1 MTIKT
6 VTTADGINV
15 VDFGNTI
22 NEYYWFRNLGD
33 TTIYVS
39 NKEDFKAGDDG
50 VSELT
55 VKGDITNIESF
66 DGKVYILGAGKVE
79 IHNTDSKLP
88 PFKSAP
94 VAGGGGGEVTVAEW
108 NYTPP
113 YDPGGLLANIMNTT
127 GYNGG
132 GDDIG
137 SIQGRFGFCQSYSGY
152 NITHSTPIDLT
163 NVKKITVDGG
173 TVANK
178 DSLSTTAYYCI
189 SSETITE
196 LDDRWTEIHSST
208 GTVVSD
214 FIAEIDCSEITGEK
228 FLYLAVKHGDE
239 VSAYTSYFYIDKI
252 TLSGDG
258 TNVKYAENAGNA
270 DTVDGLH
277 ADDFALKTDIPT
289 SLPANGGNADT
300 VDGLHADDFALKTDI
315 PTSLPANG
323 GNADYAA
330 AAGNA
335 DTVDNKHYT
344 DFSQNAVL
352 STIEQVN
359 DPNIESGIYSAEN
372 VSMSFSSDVASNWFM
387 LIVNKHR
394 SSSGYGTQIAIPYD
408 NGEQRGTFYR
418 VCHAGNWGNWI
429 RIADGG
435 NADTLDGLHADDFVN
450 ANDRDQIQIPN
461 NVDVPVWIHT
471 NGKRFQ
477 RYMTNS
483 SNIGLTNVPDNSTD
497 YVWYW
502 YDGMNIFAHVY
513 SSGKYFICGMINGVY
528 SGWKDVYT
536 SAYKPYVT
544 GLVAV
549 DSNGK
554 ANVSF
559 GFSPSFVLYAP
570 TSPKSGIFG
579 SVYSARIFNATG
591 FTPSADTYTGGLS
604 GNGLEYIAFK

>member
-6 VTTADGINV
+6 VTTVDGINV

-22 NEYYWFRNLGD
+22 NKYYWFRNLGG

-94 VAGGGGGEVTVAEW
+94 VAGSGGGEVTVTEW

-132 GDDIG
+132 GYDIG

-152 NITHSTPIDLT
+152 NITHSTLIDLT
-163 NVKKITVDGG
+163 NVKKITVNGG

-178 DSLSTTAYYCI
+178 DSLSATAYYCI

-208 GTVVSD
+208 GTVISD

-239 VSAYTSYFYIDKI
+239 VSAYASYFYIDKI
-252 TLSGDG
+252 TLSGNG
-258 TNVKYAENAGNA
+258 TNVKYAEYAGNA

-277 ADDFALKTDIPT
+277 ADSFALKTDIPT
-289 SLPANGGNADT
+289 SLPANG
-300 VDGLHADDFALKTDI
+300 
-315 PTSLPANG
+315 
-323 GNADYAA
+323 
-330 AAGNA
+330 GNA

-394 SSSGYGTQIAIPYD
+394 ASSGYGTQIAIPYD
-408 NGEQRGTFYR
+408 DGEQRGTFYR

-435 NADTLDGLHADDFVN
+435 NADTLNGLHAVDFVN

-471 NGKRFQ
+471 NSKRFQ

-513 SSGKYFICGMINGVY
+513 SSGKYFICGMINGVF

-536 SAYKPYVT
+536 SGYKPYVT
-544 GLVAV
+544 GLVVV

-559 GFSPSFVLYAP
+559 GFDPSFVLYAP

-579 SVYSARIFNATG
+579 SVYSARTFNATG
-591 FTPSADTYTGGLS
+591 FTPSADTYTGGLTGS
-604 GNGLEYIAFK
+604 GLEYIAFK

>member
-6 VTTADGINV
+6 ISTVDGINV

-22 NEYYWFRNLGD
+22 NEYYWFKNLGD

-94 VAGGGGGEVTVAEW
+94 VASGGGGEVTVAEW

-132 GDDIG
+132 GYDIG

-163 NVKKITVDGG
+163 NVKKITVNGG

-258 TNVKYAENAGNA
+258 TNVKYAEYAGNA

-277 ADDFALKTDIPT
+277 ADSFALKTDIPT

-300 VDGLHADDFALKTDI
+300 VDGLHADSFALKTD
-315 PTSLPANG
+315 LPATVSNPNLLTNPDFKVNQRGVSGTFSDIRKYFVDRWRLVSGNVTVNSDGTLTLNG
-323 GNADYAA
+323 SICQPLENAVGANVTASVSAGTAVYDDTTKTFTITGNGDVISWAKLEIGSTATDFSPPDLTTELLKCYRFFYRIGKNIAYPNRQSNTSRIACRAA
-330 AAGNA
+330 AINAVVACFQLPVEMRDTPKIRVEGTPWCFDTLDPDESTRVTVGQA
-335 DTVDNKHYT
+335 DTIFGLAKNSYQIGIRLDDHFTADIDGYITPMGTGYT
-344 DFSQNAVL
+344 DF
-352 STIEQVN
+352 
-359 DPNIESGIYSAEN
+359 DAE
-372 VSMSFSSDVASNWFM
+372 
-387 LIVNKHR
+387 I
-394 SSSGYGTQIAIPYD
+394 I
-408 NGEQRGTFYR
+408 
-418 VCHAGNWGNWI
+418 
-429 RIADGG
+429 
-435 NADTLDGLHADDFVN
+435 
-450 ANDRDQIQIPN
+450 
-461 NVDVPVWIHT
+461 
-471 NGKRFQ
+471 
-477 RYMTNS
+477 
-483 SNIGLTNVPDNSTD
+483 
-497 YVWYW
+497 
-502 YDGMNIFAHVY
+502 
-513 SSGKYFICGMINGVY
+513 
-528 SGWKDVYT
+528 
-536 SAYKPYVT
+536 
-544 GLVAV
+544 
-549 DSNGK
+549 
-554 ANVSF
+554 
-559 GFSPSFVLYAP
+559 
-570 TSPKSGIFG
+570 
-579 SVYSARIFNATG
+579 
-591 FTPSADTYTGGLS
+591 
-604 GNGLEYIAFK
+604 

>member
-6 VTTADGINV
+6 ISTVDGINV

-22 NEYYWFRNLGD
+22 NEYYWFKNLGD

-94 VAGGGGGEVTVAEW
+94 VAGGGGGEAAVAEW
-108 NYTPP
+108 IYKSPD
-113 YDPGGLLANIMNTT
+113 DPGGLLANIMNTT

-132 GDDIG
+132 GYDIG

-163 NVKKITVDGG
+163 NVKKITVNGG
-173 TVANK
+173 TVSNK
-178 DSLSTTAYYCI
+178 DNLSATAYYCI

-258 TNVKYAENAGNA
+258 TNAKYAEYAGNA

-277 ADDFALKTDIPT
+277 ADSFALKTDIPT

-300 VDGLHADDFALKTDI
+300 VDGLHADDFALKTDL
-315 PTSLPANG
+315 PTTVSNPNLLINPDFKVNQRGVAGTFSGIRKYFVDRWQLVSGTVVVNSDGTLTLNGSIRQLLENAVGSNVTASVSAGTAVYDDTTKTFTITGNGDVISWAKLEIGSTATDFSPPDPTTELLKCYRFFYRIGKNIAYPNHQSNTSRIVCRVAALNAVIAYFQLPVEMRDTPKIRVEDTPWCFDTLDPDEGTRVTVGQVDTIFGTTKNSYQIG
-323 GNADYAA
+323 IRLGNHFT
-330 AAGNA
+330 AGIDGYIA
-335 DTVDNKHYT
+335 PTGTGYT
-344 DFSQNAVL
+344 DF
-352 STIEQVN
+352 
-359 DPNIESGIYSAEN
+359 DAE
-372 VSMSFSSDVASNWFM
+372 
-387 LIVNKHR
+387 I
-394 SSSGYGTQIAIPYD
+394 I
-408 NGEQRGTFYR
+408 
-418 VCHAGNWGNWI
+418 
-429 RIADGG
+429 
-435 NADTLDGLHADDFVN
+435 
-450 ANDRDQIQIPN
+450 
-461 NVDVPVWIHT
+461 
-471 NGKRFQ
+471 
-477 RYMTNS
+477 
-483 SNIGLTNVPDNSTD
+483 
-497 YVWYW
+497 
-502 YDGMNIFAHVY
+502 
-513 SSGKYFICGMINGVY
+513 
-528 SGWKDVYT
+528 
-536 SAYKPYVT
+536 
-544 GLVAV
+544 
-549 DSNGK
+549 
-554 ANVSF
+554 
-559 GFSPSFVLYAP
+559 
-570 TSPKSGIFG
+570 
-579 SVYSARIFNATG
+579 
-591 FTPSADTYTGGLS
+591 
-604 GNGLEYIAFK
+604 

>member
-6 VTTADGINV
+6 ISTVDGINV

-22 NEYYWFRNLGD
+22 NEYYWFKNLGD

-94 VAGGGGGEVTVAEW
+94 VAGSGGGEVTVAEW
-108 NYTPP
+108 IYKSPD
-113 YDPGGLLANIMNTT
+113 DPGGLLANIMDTT

-132 GDDIG
+132 GYDIG
-137 SIQGRFGFCQSYSGY
+137 SIQGRFGFCKSYSGY
-152 NITHSTPIDLT
+152 NITHSNPIDLT
-163 NVKKITVDGG
+163 NVKKITILGG
-173 TVANK
+173 TVANTG
-178 DSLSTTAYYCI
+178 SLSTTAYYCI

-252 TLSGDG
+252 TLLGDG

-277 ADDFALKTDIPT
+277 ADSFALKTDIPT

-300 VDGLHADDFALKTDI
+300 VDGLHADSFALKTDI

-435 NADTLDGLHADDFVN
+435 NADTLNGLHADDFVN
-450 ANDRDQIQIPN
+450 ANDRDQIQIPSN
-461 NVDVPVWIHT
+461 ADVPAWIYE
-471 NGKRFQ
+471 NGKRYQ

-483 SNIGLTNVPDNSTD
+483 TNAGMTNIPNDSINW
-497 YVWYW
+497 VWYW
-502 YDGMNIFAHVY
+502 FDGLNIFALEMGT
-513 SSGKYFICGMINGVY
+513 GKHYICDVINGIF

-536 SAYKPYVT
+536 SGYKPYVT
-544 GLVAV
+544 GVVAV

-559 GFSPSFVLYAP
+559 GFNPSFVLYAP
-570 TSPKSGIFG
+570 LSPKSGIFG
-579 SVYSARIFNATG
+579 SVYSARTFNATG
-591 FTPSADTYTGGLS
+591 FTPSADTYTGGPS

>member
-6 VTTADGINV
+6 ISTVDGINV

-22 NEYYWFRNLGD
+22 NEYYWFKNLGD

-66 DGKVYILGAGKVE
+66 DGKVYILGVGKVE

-94 VAGGGGGEVTVAEW
+94 VAGSGGGEAAVAEW
-108 NYTPP
+108 IYKSPD
-113 YDPGGLLANIMNTT
+113 DPGGLLANIMDTT

-132 GDDIG
+132 GYDIG
-137 SIQGRFGFCQSYSGY
+137 SIPGRFGFCKSYSGY
-152 NITHSTPIDLT
+152 NITHSNPTDLT
-163 NVKKITVDGG
+163 NVKKITIHGG
-173 TVANK
+173 TVANTG
-178 DSLSTTAYYCI
+178 SLSTTAYYCI

-258 TNVKYAENAGNA
+258 TNVKYAEYAGNA

-277 ADDFALKTDIPT
+277 AD
-289 SLPANGGNADT
+289 S
-300 VDGLHADDFALKTDI
+300 FALKTDI

-435 NADTLDGLHADDFVN
+435 NADTVDGLHADDFVN
-450 ANDRDQIQIPN
+450 ANDRDQIQIPF
-461 NVDVPVWIHT
+461 NVDVPAWIYE
-471 NGKRFQ
+471 NGKRYQ

-483 SNIGLTNVPDNSTD
+483 INTGMTNIPNDSTNW
-497 YVWYW
+497 VWYW
-502 YDGMNIFAHVY
+502 FDGLNIFALELGT
-513 SSGKYFICGMINGVY
+513 GKYYICDVINGVF

-536 SAYKPYVT
+536 SGFKPYVT
-544 GLVAV
+544 GIVAV
-549 DSNGK
+549 DNNGK

-559 GFSPSFVLYAP
+559 GFNPSFVLYAP

-591 FTPSADTYTGGLS
+591 FTPSADTYTGGVT

>member
-6 VTTADGINV
+6 MSTVDGINV

-22 NEYYWFRNLGD
+22 NEYYWFKNLGD

-94 VAGGGGGEVTVAEW
+94 VAGGGGGEATVAEW
-108 NYTPP
+108 IYKSPD
-113 YDPGGLLANIMNTT
+113 DPGGLLANIMDTT

-132 GDDIG
+132 GYDIG
-137 SIQGRFGFCQSYSGY
+137 SIQGRFGFCKSYSGY
-152 NITHSTPIDLT
+152 NITHSNPTDLT
-163 NVKKITVDGG
+163 NVKKITILGG
-173 TVANK
+173 TVANTG
-178 DSLSTTAYYCI
+178 SLSTTAYYCI

-196 LDDRWTEIHSST
+196 LDDRWTEIHSSS
-208 GTVVSD
+208 GTAVSD

-277 ADDFALKTDIPT
+277 AD
-289 SLPANGGNADT
+289 S
-300 VDGLHADDFALKTDI
+300 FALKTDI

-435 NADTLDGLHADDFVN
+435 NAVTLDGLHADDFVN
-450 ANDRDQIQIPN
+450 ATDRDQIQIPN
-461 NVDVPVWIHT
+461 DVDVPAWIFA
-471 NGKRFQ
+471 NGKRYQ
-477 RYMTNS
+477 KYMTNNVNTGTT
-483 SNIGLTNVPDNSTD
+483 NIPNNSTD
-497 YVWYW
+497 WVWYW
-502 YDGMNIFAHVY
+502 YDGVNIFAREWSTGRY
-513 SSGKYFICGMINGVY
+513 YICDTINGGF

-536 SAYKPYVT
+536 SGFKPYVT
-544 GLVAV
+544 GMVTV
-549 DSNGK
+549 GDNGK
-554 ANVSF
+554 ATVSF
-559 GFSPSFVLYAP
+559 GFMPSFVLYAP

-579 SVYSARIFNATG
+579 SVYSARTFNATG
-591 FTPSADTYTGGLS
+591 FTPSADTYTGGLTGS
-604 GNGLEYIAFK
+604 ALEYIAFK

>member
-6 VTTADGINV
+6 ISTVDGINV

-22 NEYYWFRNLGD
+22 NEYYWFKNLGD

-39 NKEDFKAGDDG
+39 NKENFKAGDDG

-94 VAGGGGGEVTVAEW
+94 VAGSGGGEAAVAEW
-108 NYTPP
+108 VYKSPD
-113 YDPGGLLANIMNTT
+113 DPGGLLANIMNTT

-132 GDDIG
+132 GYDIG

-152 NITHSTPIDLT
+152 NITRSTPTDLT
-163 NVKKITVDGG
+163 TVKKITINGG
-173 TVANK
+173 TVANTER
-178 DSLSTTAYYCI
+178 LSTTAYYCI

-228 FLYLAVKHGDE
+228 FLYLAVKHGGE

-258 TNVKYAENAGNA
+258 TNVKYADNAGNA

-277 ADDFALKTDIPT
+277 AD
-289 SLPANGGNADT
+289 S
-300 VDGLHADDFALKTDI
+300 FALKTDI

-394 SSSGYGTQIAIPYD
+394 LSSGYDTQIAIPYD

-450 ANDRDQIQIPN
+450 ATDRDQIQIPS
-461 NVDVPVWIHT
+461 NVDVPVWINA

-477 RYMTNS
+477 RYTTNS
-483 SNIGLTNVPDNSTD
+483 INTGLTNVPDNSTD

-502 YDGMNIFAHVY
+502 YDGMNIFARVY
-513 SSGKYFICGMINGVY
+513 NAGKYYICDVINGTF

-536 SAYKPYVT
+536 SGFKPYVT
-544 GLVAV
+544 GMVVV

-559 GFSPSFVLYAP
+559 GFNPSFVLYAP

-579 SVYSARIFNATG
+579 SVYSARVFNATG
-591 FTPSADTYTGGLS
+591 FTPSADTYTGGLTGS
-604 GNGLEYIAFK
+604 GLDYIAFK

>member
-6 VTTADGINV
+6 VTTVDGINV

-55 VKGDITNIESF
+55 AKGDITNIESF

-132 GDDIG
+132 GYDIG

-163 NVKKITVDGG
+163 NVKKITVNGG

-258 TNVKYAENAGNA
+258 TNVKYAEYAGNA

-277 ADDFALKTDIPT
+277 ADSFALKTDIPT

-300 VDGLHADDFALKTDI
+300 VDGLHADDFV
-315 PTSLPANG
+315 
-323 GNADYAA
+323 NA
-330 AAGNA
+330 
-335 DTVDNKHYT
+335 T
-344 DFSQNAVL
+344 DFN
-352 STIEQVN
+352 N
-359 DPNIESGIYSAEN
+359 Y
-372 VSMSFSSDVASNWFM
+372 
-387 LIVNKHR
+387 
-394 SSSGYGTQIAIPYD
+394 
-408 NGEQRGTFYR
+408 
-418 VCHAGNWGNWI
+418 
-429 RIADGG
+429 
-435 NADTLDGLHADDFVN
+435 
-450 ANDRDQIQIPN
+450 QIPIN
-461 NVDVPVWIHT
+461 TDVPAWIYE
-471 NGKRFQ
+471 NGKRYQ

-483 SNIGLTNVPDNSTD
+483 ANTGMTNIPNDSINWI
-497 YVWYW
+497 WYW
-502 YDGMNIFAHVY
+502 YDGLNIFALEMVT
-513 SSGKYFICGMINGVY
+513 GKHYICDVINGSF

-536 SAYKPYVT
+536 SGFKPYVT
-544 GLVAV
+544 GIVTV

-559 GFSPSFVLYAP
+559 GFFPSFVLYAP
-570 TSPKSGIFG
+570 TSPKSGIIG
-579 SVYSARIFNATG
+579 SVYSARAFNATG
-591 FTPSADTYTGGLS
+591 FTPSADTYTGGLTGS
-604 GNGLEYIAFK
+604 GLEYIAFK